1 MSATSSSK
9 VVAVA
14 IIFVV
19 LASGMTI
26 SEAFLLPRINNIHSL
41 WCRPA
46 LLQQKVPSVRLFS
59 EPHQE
64 GSSSST
70 STSRSIGDVVQGL
83 HGSKYQF
90 SNSGINFEGQ
100 QFAETGYG
108 SSTSAEQEEEDYSDE
123 PVPTWALKLKEIIP
137 SNESP
142 TLQLASGYASVQIQN
157 EERSWEKYYAFL
169 IGDNIDTLVVEPSV
183 GMLAPRGG
191 TENFPDT
198 AQLTVQ
204 GATGVGGKAF
214 LAVGTEAE
222 KWVYKII

>member
-9 VVAVA
+9 AVIAVA
-14 IIFVV
+14 IFV
-19 LASGMTI
+19 LLSSGITI
-26 SEAFLLPRINNIHSL
+26 SEAFLLPRINNIHSV

-46 LLQQKVPSVRLFS
+46 LLKEKVPSVRLFT

-64 GSSSST
+64 GSSSSST
-70 STSRSIGDVVQGL
+70 SSRSIGDVVQGL

-90 SNSGINFEGQ
+90 SDSGINFEGQ

-108 SSTSAEQEEEDYSDE
+108 SSTPAEQEEDCSDE

-142 TLQLASGYASVQIQN
+142 TLQLASGYGSVQIQN

-204 GATGVGGKAF
+204 GATDGAGGNAF

>member
-1 MSATSSSK
+1 MSANSSSK
-9 VVAVA
+9 TGAVVFLV
-14 IIFVV
+14 IV
-19 LASGMTI
+19 ASGISI
-26 SEAFLLPRINNIHSL
+26 SEAFQPRI
-41 WCRPA
+41 RPT

-90 SNSGINFEGQ
+90 SSSGINFEGQ

-108 SSTSAEQEEEDYSDE
+108 SAELEEEDYSDE
-123 PVPTWALKLKEIIP
+123 PVPTWALKLKEIVP

-142 TLQLASGYASVQIQN
+142 TLQLASGSGSVQIQN

-169 IGDNIDTLVVEPSV
+169 IGDDIDTLVVEPSV

-204 GATGVGGKAF
+204 GAIGAEGKAF

-222 KWVYKII
+222 KWVYKILLNCFL